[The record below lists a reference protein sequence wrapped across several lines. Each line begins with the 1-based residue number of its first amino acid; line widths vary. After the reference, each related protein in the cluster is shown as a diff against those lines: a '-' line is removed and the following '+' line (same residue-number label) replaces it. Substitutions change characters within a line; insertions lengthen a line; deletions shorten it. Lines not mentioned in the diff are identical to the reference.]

1 MNPKDQKPDRLEQGL
16 RAGLRWPTPNR
27 DVSEMEL
34 AAWAESP
41 TEEADVVEATLV
53 ANPDLRRT
61 MVAIRLGE
69 LPASDDIDPSLPFR
83 LGELMPARPPI
94 LARIGGWVAAAAAAI
109 LLATGGWQLGMAS
122 SESSSLEP
130 DTLAIATFGLN
141 SNSVEQDYVLMLVD
155 YRETGE

>member
-1 MNPKDQKPDRLEQGL
+1 MNPKDQKPDPLEQDL

-53 ANPDLRRT
+53 ADPDLRRT

-69 LPASDDIDPSLPFR
+69 LPATDDIEQNLSIR
-83 LGELMPARPPI
+83 LGELMPARPPV
-94 LARIGGWVAAAAAAI
+94 LARIGGWVAAAAATI
-109 LLATGGWQLGMAS
+109 LLAMGGWQLGVAS
-122 SESSSLEP
+122 GESSSLEP

-141 SNSVEQDYVLMLVD
+141 SNSVEQDYVLMLVG
-155 YRETGE
+155 YREPGE

>member
-1 MNPKDQKPDRLEQGL
+1 MNPKDQKPDQLEQGL
-16 RAGLRWPTPNR
+16 RAGLRWPTPDR
-27 DVSEMEL
+27 KVSAMEL

-41 TEEADVVEATLV
+41 TEEADVVEASLV
-53 ANPDLRRT
+53 ADPELRRA
-61 MVAIRLGE
+61 MVMIRLGE
-69 LPASDDIDPSLPFR
+69 LPASDDIDPSLPLR

-109 LLATGGWQLGMAS
+109 LLATGGWQLGVAS
-122 SESSSLEP
+122 SEPSSLQP

-155 YRETGE
+155 YREPGE